1 MAPERPRPRPE
12 WSRAHNALTAM
23 HQTERAAR
31 QSLVDHCR
39 AMSASGLSFNKS
51 GNASVRWGGGL
62 LITPTGR
69 AYDQLQVDEIV
80 YLQADGTCPP
90 GQLLPSSEWRIHR
103 DILQAF
109 PDANGIMHL
118 HSPHATALACLGLGI
133 PAFHYM
139 VAAAGSDHIPCAG
152 YATFGTEALSANIL
166 KVLQG
171 GLRACLMANHGLV
184 AMGASLEDA
193 YALAGEVEN
202 LARQYIIARSL
213 GPTQDLPRDEMER
226 VLEKFKTYGQQRDE
240 A

>member
-1 MAPERPRPRPE
+1 
-12 WSRAHNALTAM
+12 M
-23 HQTERAAR
+23 HDSERAAR

-51 GNASVRWGGGL
+51 GNASVRWRNGL
-62 LITPTGR
+62 LVTPTGR
-69 AYDQLQVDEIV
+69 AYDHLLAEEVV
-80 YLQADGTCPP
+80 YLEADGTVPA
-90 GQLLPSSEWRIHR
+90 GQLIPSSEWRIHR

-109 PDANGIMHL
+109 PDANAVMHL

-139 VAAAGSDHIPCAG
+139 VAVAGGDRIPCAP
-152 YATFGTEALSANIL
+152 YATFGTVELSDNIL
-166 KVLQG
+166 QTLRG
-171 GLRACLMANHGLV
+171 GFRACLMANHGLV

-226 VLEKFKTYGQQRDE
+226 VLEKFKTYGQQHDD